1 MKINLYTYIHITTN
15 KFISENNNFQEFLTI
30 SMQLK
35 IFISEVFTNEY
46 PSKIINFI
54 FFYIISLLHSL

>member
-1 MKINLYTYIHITTN
+1 
-15 KFISENNNFQEFLTI
+15 
-30 SMQLK
+30 MQLK
-35 IFISEVFTNEY
+35 IFISEIFTNEY